1 MSLIGTDSLNFSS
14 IFSPNI
20 NGLFLP
26 SICDNISNDCSF
38 ESKEELPL
46 KQPVKFV
53 LTKQEIPSVS
63 LLQKKTIQKS
73 NDSSIDSDNSNNGR
87 WTKEEQNRFAEAV
100 LKYGND
106 WKNIQTF
113 VATRNITQV
122 RSHAQKFLMK
132 LKESSFLK
140 DKGLNTN
147 LSWTKVINFLNNN
160 LTNDEL
166 KEVLFSVEQTGHKKM
181 ETKNHKNLKKIQKKN
196 LNKRNDLDEENEAYS
211 NIMNETCSQGG
222 NLYCC
227 KYNCC
232 AKNFLNQECEEGIYN
247 IKQKIR
253 KQEDEEILQKFIDC
267 FYNSYGENTLNTSF
281 EENSIE
287 DNKSDKGFDFLN
299 EISNKYNNNLI

>member
-1 MSLIGTDSLNFSS
+1 MSLIGTENLNFSN

-26 SICDNISNDCSF
+26 SICDNISNDFSY
-38 ESKEELPL
+38 ESKEELPS

-73 NDSSIDSDNSNNGR
+73 NDSSVDSDNSNNGR

-106 WKNIQTF
+106 WKNIQNF

-181 ETKNHKNLKKIQKKN
+181 ETKHKNLKKIQKKN
-196 LNKRNDLDEENEAYS
+196 VNKKSDLDEENETYS
-211 NIMNETCSQGG
+211 NIMDDTYSQSD
-222 NLYCC
+222 NLYCS

-232 AKNFLNQECEEGIYN
+232 AKNYLNQEYEEDIYN
-247 IKQKIR
+247 MKQKIR
-253 KQEDEEILQKFIDC
+253 KQEEEEILQKFIDC
-267 FYNSYGENTLNTSF
+267 FNNSYGENTLNTSF

-287 DNKSDKGFDFLN
+287 DIESDKGFDFLN
-299 EISNKYNNNLI
+299 EIPNKYNNNLI